1 MSRRWIFVSSVLI
14 VGIFFLVV
22 CTKKEAQKFDILIT
36 NGEIVD
42 GTGSPGFAGDIGIK
56 GDTIAEI
63 GDLSGSRA
71 EKTIDAQG
79 LVVSPG
85 FIDMHTHCDSG
96 LGTIDSNA
104 NLNYLTQGVTT
115 VVTGNCGGS
124 ISLDATETKAKWE
137 KQGIGTNAILLVGHG
152 NIRKEVMG
160 IEPREATQEEIK
172 KMKEILRQ
180 SMETGAWGMS
190 SGLQYVPGRF
200 APTEE
205 MIELVKVVAEYGR
218 IYTSHQRSE
227 EKEMVEATAETIKIG
242 KETGARVNTAHI
254 KAGGK
259 SNWGKMKEAGR
270 LINQAREQGLFMT
283 ADMYPYK
290 YAGVSSISDWF
301 NIPDDMEPLAELRKK
316 RRERKLS
323 EEERDKLKEKY
334 AEELAKAL
342 SDPDKREKIKK
353 LTAEGHPHKS
363 NFAVLYGWDGCSVV
377 FAKQNTEAIGR
388 IVSELAQEQDKDPF
402 DVAADLFIE
411 EKWGVL
417 SSVDT
422 MSEDD
427 MIYAMNQEWQ
437 MFSSDGSAVS
447 IKKSD
452 EPHPGHPRSFGS
464 FTKVLRKYVREDK
477 ILTLEKAIKKMSSL
491 PASLLQMKDRGVLAS
506 GNKADIVIF
515 DPETV
520 QDNATYA
527 NAQQYSSGI
536 KYVIVNGKL
545 TIENEQYTNVL
556 NGKLLL
562 LTENK

>member
-180 SMETGAWGMS
+180 SMET
-190 SGLQYVPGRF
+190 
-200 APTEE
+200 
-205 MIELVKVVAEYGR
+205 
-218 IYTSHQRSE
+218 
-227 EKEMVEATAETIKIG
+227 
-242 KETGARVNTAHI
+242 
-254 KAGGK
+254 
-259 SNWGKMKEAGR
+259 
-270 LINQAREQGLFMT
+270 
-283 ADMYPYK
+283 
-290 YAGVSSISDWF
+290 
-301 NIPDDMEPLAELRKK
+301 
-316 RRERKLS
+316 
-323 EEERDKLKEKY
+323 
-334 AEELAKAL
+334 
-342 SDPDKREKIKK
+342 
-353 LTAEGHPHKS
+353 
-363 NFAVLYGWDGCSVV
+363 
-377 FAKQNTEAIGR
+377 
-388 IVSELAQEQDKDPF
+388 
-402 DVAADLFIE
+402 
-411 EKWGVL
+411 
-417 SSVDT
+417 
-422 MSEDD
+422 
-427 MIYAMNQEWQ
+427 
-437 MFSSDGSAVS
+437 
-447 IKKSD
+447 
-452 EPHPGHPRSFGS
+452 
-464 FTKVLRKYVREDK
+464 
-477 ILTLEKAIKKMSSL
+477 
-491 PASLLQMKDRGVLAS
+491 
-506 GNKADIVIF
+506 
-515 DPETV
+515 
-520 QDNATYA
+520 
-527 NAQQYSSGI
+527 
-536 KYVIVNGKL
+536 
-545 TIENEQYTNVL
+545 
-556 NGKLLL
+556 
-562 LTENK
+562 